1 MNLFRKELDLFIVH
15 KAFVLD
21 DYLKLIENILFD
33 IWCIR
38 IYKFFIDVV
47 KIIRTASFWAS
58 VHTKIRNEIVYDVY
72 PIFVDCLEI
81 SKYLNSLVNLTLTH
95 SIDSIIFIKMLKSSV
110 VLVMSSLM
118 TAAEGRMSF
127 GSCPEVKVMAN
138 FDKYRYVGKWYQI
151 VRDYNL
157 LWTPWVQCMTMEFS

>member
-1 MNLFRKELDLFIVH
+1 
-15 KAFVLD
+15 
-21 DYLKLIENILFD
+21 
-33 IWCIR
+33 
-38 IYKFFIDVV
+38 
-47 KIIRTASFWAS
+47 
-58 VHTKIRNEIVYDVY
+58 
-72 PIFVDCLEI
+72 
-81 SKYLNSLVNLTLTH
+81 
-95 SIDSIIFIKMLKSSV
+95 MLKSSV

-157 LWTPWVQCMTMEFS
+157 LWTPWVQCMTMEFSQVKDDGSFDQNYRGLFWPIFTYVNNDGVYYQCGEDPNLSWTCQATM